1 MKLKETTQ
9 NIFERKST
17 NSKEEKIRKEGNKQM
32 ENKYQIRTKR

>member
-32 ENKYQIRTKR
+32 ENKYQIRSKR

>member
-17 NSKEEKIRKEGNKQM
+17 NSKEEKIRKEGEKQI
-32 ENKYQIRTKR
+32 ENTYQTKSKR

>member
-17 NSKEEKIRKEGNKQM
+17 NSKEEKIRKKGNKQM